1 MMPFLQSL
9 IDGVMIGSAYALLA
23 LGFTLIFGVLRRL
36 NLAYGSSILFGAFA
50 GAAVFA
56 QWKLG
61 GWAVAAATL
70 AAAVAAGIY
79 VERLCFWAMRRG
91 AAIASMV
98 SSFAV
103 WMQLEELLALLFPGR
118 TLNFPALVERSVFE
132 LGPFQF
138 RAEYVAMMALAAVLV
153 AALEWIMRATR
164 FGLAVRAVTE
174 HPEAARAM
182 GVPVA
187 RIAFWAFV
195 LASAIGGSAAYLM
208 AAAEEQVTLHSGMQL
223 TFTGLVAMM
232 IGGIGSL
239 RGAILGG
246 VVLGIVETLAQGWF
260 GAAARE
266 FAAFGLLFL
275 LLVLRPGGLL
285 AQDFATRD
293 AAALRRV

>member
-1 MMPFLQSL
+1 MIPFLQSL
-9 IDGVMIGSAYALLA
+9 VDGIMIGSAYALLA

-36 NLAYGSSILFGAFA
+36 NLAYGSSILIGAFA

-56 QWKLG
+56 QWKTG
-61 GWAVAAATL
+61 GWIVAIATVAAAI
-70 AAAVAAGIY
+70 AAGIY
-79 VERLCFWAMRRG
+79 VERLCFWAMRKG

-103 WMQLEELLALLFPGR
+103 WMQLEEFLALMFPGR
-118 TLNFPALVERSVFE
+118 TVSFPPLVERSVFE
-132 LGPFQF
+132 LGPLQF
-138 RAEYVAMMALAAVLV
+138 RTEYVVMLALAAIIM
-153 AALEWIMRATR
+153 ATLEWMMRATR

-195 LASAIGGSAAYLM
+195 LASAIGGAAAYLM

-223 TFTGLVAMM
+223 TFTGLIAMM

-239 RGAILGG
+239 RGAVLGG
-246 VVLGIVETLAQGWF
+246 LVLGTVETLAQAHLG
-260 GAAARE
+260 GAWRE
-266 FAAFGLLFL
+266 FAAFGLLFM

-285 AQDFATRD
+285 AQDFAARD

>member
-1 MMPFLQSL
+1 MIAFLQSL

-36 NLAYGSSILFGAFA
+36 NLAYGSSILVGGFA

-61 GWAVAAATL
+61 GIAVAAATV
-70 AAAVAAGIY
+70 AAAIAAGVY

-103 WMQLEELLALLFPGR
+103 WMQLDEALALLFPGR
-118 TLNFPALVERSVFE
+118 TLSFPPLVTRSVFE
-132 LGPFQF
+132 VGPFQF
-138 RAEYVAMMALAAVLV
+138 RTEYVAMLAIAAVLV
-153 AALEWIMRATR
+153 AALEWMMRATR

-195 LASAIGGSAAYLM
+195 LASAIGGTAGYLM
-208 AAAEEQVTLHSGMQL
+208 AAAEEQVTLHSGMAL
-223 TFTGLVAMM
+223 TFTGLIAMM

-239 RGAILGG
+239 RGAVLGG
-246 VVLGIVETLAQGWF
+246 LVLGIVETLAQAHL
-260 GAAARE
+260 GAAGRE
-266 FAAFGLLFL
+266 LAAFGLLFL
-275 LLVLRPGGLL
+275 LLVLRPGGLF
-285 AQDFATRD
+285 AQDFAARD

>member
-1 MMPFLQSL
+1 MINFLQSL

-36 NLAYGSSILFGAFA
+36 NLAYGSSILVGAFA

-56 QWKLG
+56 QWKTG
-61 GWAVAAATL
+61 GAAVALATL

-103 WMQLEELLALLFPGR
+103 WMQLDEILALLFPGR
-118 TLNFPALVERSVFE
+118 TLAFPPLVERSVFA
-132 LGPFQF
+132 LGPLQF
-138 RAEYVAMMALAAVLV
+138 RAEYVAMFALAAVLV
-153 AALEWIMRATR
+153 AALEWVLRATR

-187 RIAFWAFV
+187 RIAFWAFA
-195 LASAIGGSAAYLM
+195 LASAIGGTAAYLM
-208 AAAEEQVTLHSGMQL
+208 AAAEEQVTLHTGMQL
-223 TFTGLVAMM
+223 TFTGLIAMM
-232 IGGIGSL
+232 IGGIGSP
-239 RGAILGG
+239 RGAVAGG
-246 VVLGIVETLAQGWF
+246 LVLGIVETLVQAQF

-266 FAAFGLLFL
+266 MASFGLLFL
-275 LLVLRPGGLL
+275 LLVLRPGGLF
-285 AQDFATRD
+285 AQDFAARE

>member
-1 MMPFLQSL
+1 MTAFLQSL

-36 NLAYGSSILFGAFA
+36 NLAYGTSILAGAFA

-56 QWKLG
+56 QWKIG
-61 GWAVAAATL
+61 GPAVAAATL
-70 AAAVAAGIY
+70 AAAVAAGVY
-79 VERLCFWAMRRG
+79 VERLCFWAVRKG

-103 WMQLEELLALLFPGR
+103 WMQIEELLALLFPGR
-118 TLNFPALVERSVFE
+118 TMGFPPLVERSVFE

-138 RAEYVAMMALAAVLV
+138 RAEYVAMFALAAALV

-195 LASAIGGSAAYLM
+195 LASAIGGAAAYLM
-208 AAAEEQVTLHSGMQL
+208 ASAEEQVTLHSGMQL

-239 RGAILGG
+239 RGAVLGG
-246 VVLGIVETLAQGWF
+246 LVLGVVETLAQAHF

-266 FAAFGLLFL
+266 MAAFGLLFL

-285 AQDFATRD
+285 AQDFAARE

>member
-1 MMPFLQSL
+1 MIPVLQSL
-9 IDGVMIGSAYALLA
+9 IDGLMIGSAYALLA

-36 NLAYGSSILFGAFA
+36 NLAYGSSILIGAFA

-56 QWKLG
+56 QWKTG
-61 GWAVAAATL
+61 GWVVAIATV
-70 AAAVAAGIY
+70 AAAVAAGVY
-79 VERLCFWAMRRG
+79 VERLCFWAMRKG

-103 WMQLEELLALLFPGR
+103 WMQLEEVLALVFPGR
-118 TLNFPALVERSVFE
+118 TVSFPALVERSVFE
-132 LGPFQF
+132 LGPLQF
-138 RAEYVAMMALAAVLV
+138 RTEYVAMLALAAIIM
-153 AALEWIMRATR
+153 AALEWMMRATR

-195 LASAIGGSAAYLM
+195 LASAIGGAAAYLM

-223 TFTGLVAMM
+223 TFTGLIAMM

-239 RGAILGG
+239 RGAVLGG
-246 VVLGIVETLAQGWF
+246 LVLGTVETLAQAYLG
-260 GAAARE
+260 GAWRE
-266 FAAFGLLFL
+266 FVAFGLLFL

-285 AQDFATRD
+285 AQDFAARD

>member
-1 MMPFLQSL
+1 MIPFLQSL
-9 IDGVMIGSAYALLA
+9 VDGVMIGSAYALLA

-36 NLAYGSSILFGAFA
+36 NLAYGSSILVGAFA

-56 QWKLG
+56 QWKVG
-61 GWAVAAATL
+61 GWAVAAATI
-70 AAAVAAGIY
+70 AAAVATGIY
-79 VERLCFWAMRRG
+79 VERLCFWAVRKG

-103 WMQLEELLALLFPGR
+103 WMQLDELLALAFPGR
-118 TLNFPALVERSVFE
+118 TLSFPPLVERSVFD
-132 LGPFQF
+132 LGPFHF
-138 RAEYVAMMALAAVLV
+138 RTEYVAMFVLAAVLV
-153 AALEWIMRATR
+153 LALEWVMRATR

-187 RIAFWAFV
+187 RIAFRAFV
-195 LASAIGGSAAYLM
+195 VASAIGGAAAYLM

-223 TFTGLVAMM
+223 TFTGLIAMM

-239 RGAILGG
+239 RGAVVGG
-246 VVLGIVETLAQGWF
+246 LVLGVVETLAQAWF
-260 GAAARE
+260 GTAARE

-275 LLVLRPGGLL
+275 LLVLRPGGLF
-285 AQDFATRD
+285 AQDFAVRD

>member
-1 MMPFLQSL
+1 MVAFVQS
-9 IDGVMIGSAYALLA
+9 IVDGLMVGSAYALLA

-36 NLAYGSSILFGAFA
+36 NLAYGSSILMGTFA
-50 GAAVFA
+50 GAAVYA
-56 QWKLG
+56 QWQAG

-70 AAAVAAGIY
+70 AVAVAAGIY
-79 VERLCFWAMRRG
+79 VERLCFWAVRRG

-103 WMQLEELLALLFPGR
+103 WMQLEEILALAFPR
-118 TLNFPALVERSVFE
+118 TMSFPVLVERSVVE
-132 LGPFQF
+132 LGPLQL
-138 RAEYVAMMALAAVLV
+138 RTEYLVMFVLAVLTM
-153 AALEWIMRATR
+153 AALEWLMRATR

-174 HPEAARAM
+174 YPAAARAM

-195 LASAIGGSAAYLM
+195 LASAIGGAAGFLISAADG
-208 AAAEEQVTLHSGMQL
+208 QVTLHGGMAL

-246 VVLGIVETLAQGWF
+246 LVLGVVETLARAHLG
-260 GAAARE
+260 GASRE
-266 FAAFGLLFL
+266 FATFGLLFL

-285 AQDFATRD
+285 AQDFAVRE
-293 AAALRRV
+293 AAAARRV

>member
-1 MMPFLQSL
+1 MIGFLQSL
-9 IDGVMIGSAYALLA
+9 VDGLMIGSAYALLA

-36 NLAYGSSILFGAFA
+36 NLAYGSSILMGGFA

-56 QWKLG
+56 QWKSG
-61 GWAVAAATL
+61 GWEVAAATL
-70 AAAVAAGIY
+70 AAAVAAGVY
-79 VERLCFWAMRRG
+79 VERLCFWAVRKG

-103 WMQLEELLALLFPGR
+103 WMQLEELLALSFPER
-118 TLNFPALVERSVFE
+118 TLSFPALVARSVLE

-138 RAEYVAMMALAAVLV
+138 RAEYLAMMALAAALMV
-153 AALEWIMRATR
+153 ALEWVMRATR

-195 LASAIGGSAAYLM
+195 LASAIGGAAGFLI
-208 AAAEEQVTLHSGMQL
+208 ASAEEQVTLHSGMGL
-223 TFTGLVAMM
+223 TFTGLIAMM

-239 RGAILGG
+239 RGAVLGG
-246 VVLGIVETLAQGWF
+246 LVLGVVETLAQAHLG
-260 GAAARE
+260 GAYRE
-266 FAAFGLLFL
+266 FASFGLLFL
-275 LLVLRPGGLL
+275 LLIFRPGGLL
-285 AQDFATRD
+285 AQDFAARE

>member
-1 MMPFLQSL
+1 MIPLIQSL
-9 IDGVMIGSAYALLA
+9 IDGVTIGSAYALLA

-36 NLAYGSSILFGAFA
+36 NLAYGTSILVGAFA

-56 QWKLG
+56 QWKAG
-61 GWAVAAATL
+61 GWVVAAATL
-70 AAAVAAGIY
+70 AGAVAAGIY
-79 VERLCFWAMRRG
+79 VERLCFWAMRKG

-103 WMQLEELLALLFPGR
+103 WMQLEEFLALLFPGR
-118 TLNFPALVERSVFE
+118 TVSFPPLVERSVFE

-138 RAEYVAMMALAAVLV
+138 RTEYVAMLGIATALVV
-153 AALEWIMRATR
+153 VLEWVMRATR

-195 LASAIGGSAAYLM
+195 LASAIGGAAAYLM
-208 AAAEEQVTLHSGMQL
+208 ASAEEQVTLHSGMQL
-223 TFTGLVAMM
+223 TFTGLIAMM

-239 RGAILGG
+239 RGAVVGG
-246 VVLGIVETLAQGWF
+246 LVLGIVETLAQAHF

-266 FAAFGLLFL
+266 IAAFGLLFL

-285 AQDFATRD
+285 AQDFAARE
-293 AAALRRV
+293 ASALRRV

>member
-1 MMPFLQSL
+1 VIPFLQSL
-9 IDGVMIGSAYALLA
+9 IDGVMIGNAYALLA

-79 VERLCFWAMRRG
+79 VERLCFWAMRKG

-118 TLNFPALVERSVFE
+118 TLSFPALVERSVFE

-138 RAEYVAMMALAAVLV
+138 RTEYVAMMALAALLV

-164 FGLAVRAVTE
+164 FGLAIRAVTE

-260 GAAARE
+260 GTAARE

-275 LLVLRPGGLL
+275 LLALRPGGLL
-285 AQDFATRD
+285 AQDFAARE